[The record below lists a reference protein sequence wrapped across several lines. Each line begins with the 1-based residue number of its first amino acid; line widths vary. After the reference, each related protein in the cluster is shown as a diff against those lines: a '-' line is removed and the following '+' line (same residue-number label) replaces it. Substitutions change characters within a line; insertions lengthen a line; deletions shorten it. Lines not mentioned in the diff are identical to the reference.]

1 MKKIEPLRPLSAE
14 TINEDGEQAVL
25 LSDPSSWS
33 EKGMRLSMPA
43 FAIVTLID
51 GQKNLDEIIKAC
63 DENFGFLPDEKDVSA
78 IIDQLDKALFLENDR
93 FAEAKR
99 NERLTYEDSPTRKT
113 KFAGQSYPSNAM
125 ELTTELKS
133 FLKIADRSNGDIP
146 KAVVVPHIDYQVG
159 AQMMAD
165 GWAQIKES
173 DAELFII
180 LGTGHT
186 LSDDFFAITDKDYE
200 TPVGTMPVDKKFM
213 ELFGQNFGE
222 PVLENGYVHANEH
235 SIEFASIF
243 YAHLFGEDSN
253 KKVVP
258 ILLSYPEMIWES
270 DHPVFGKN
278 RIEKFLKALHD
289 TISEYG
295 KKTVFVASVDFS
307 HVGGRFGD
315 DTPLGEERLEQ
326 IRAYDLALINSLEK
340 IDEESFLS
348 VIKDGNEANRVCGYP
363 ALHALLK
370 ICPADKG
377 ELLGYKQN
385 IEGENSAVVSFA
397 TMTIF

>member
-1 MKKIEPLRPLSAE
+1 
-14 TINEDGEQAVL
+14 
-25 LSDPSSWS
+25 
-33 EKGMRLSMPA
+33 MRLSLPA
-43 FAIVTLID
+43 FAIITLID
-51 GQKNLDEIIKAC
+51 GQKNIGEIIKSC
-63 DENFGFLPDEKDVSA
+63 DESFGFSPEKKEVSA
-78 IIDQLDKALFLENDR
+78 IIDQLDKSLFLENDR
-93 FAEAKR
+93 FVEAQRK
-99 NERLTYEDSPTRKT
+99 ERLRYEDCATRKA
-113 KFAGQSYPSNAM
+113 KFAGQSYPSGGM
-125 ELTTELKS
+125 ELEKELGSLLETATKNS
-133 FLKIADRSNGDIP
+133 GDIP

-200 TPVGTMPVDKKFM
+200 TPVGTMPVDKEFLK
-213 ELFGQNFGE
+213 LFGENFGE
-222 PVLENGYVHANEH
+222 PVLENGYVHAKEH

-243 YAHLFGEDSN
+243 YAHLFGKDRN

-270 DHPVFGKN
+270 EHPVFGKN
-278 RIEKFLKALHD
+278 RIEKFLKTLQD
-289 TISEYG
+289 TIDEYG

-315 DTPLGEERLEQ
+315 AVPVGDDRLDQ
-326 IRAYDLALINSLEK
+326 IREYDLAMIDSLEK

-348 VIKDGNEANRVCGYP
+348 VIKKGNEVNRVCGYP

-370 ICPADKG
+370 TCPATRG

-385 IEGENSAVVSFA
+385 IEGKNEAVVSFA
-397 TMTIF
+397 TMTIY